1 MKVLYRAYDGKT
13 FDVKKNCIE
22 YEHANNI
29 DDVKL
34 YSVDYSG
41 NFHELEPDKSS
52 IPWASAIVI
61 KTKLGAAW
69 VNSFL
74 FGKHLPSKPGTYVR
88 DTYYGW
94 TKWDGTM
101 QELADKKTSYSDWMA
116 YINYL
121 QSWVNENAHFTNVGG
136 SPMSYSEF
144 LELEKTLKEA
154 RDDR

>member
-41 NFHELEPDKSS
+41 NFHELESDKNN

-61 KTKLGAAW
+61 KTKRGATW

-74 FGKHLPSKPGTYVR
+74 FDKHLPNKPGTYVR

-94 TKWDGTM
+94 TKWDRTM
-101 QELADKKTSYSDWMA
+101 QELADKKTYYSDWMA

-136 SPMSYSEF
+136 SPMSYSEY
-144 LELEKTLKEA
+144 LELKQALEEV